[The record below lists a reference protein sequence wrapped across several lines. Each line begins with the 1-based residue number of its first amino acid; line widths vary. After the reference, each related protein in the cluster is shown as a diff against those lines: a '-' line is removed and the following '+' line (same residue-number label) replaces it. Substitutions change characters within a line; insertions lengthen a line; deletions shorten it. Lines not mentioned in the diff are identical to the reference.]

1 MHPETRP
8 TAVERLSASCNRYA
22 ERTVFVIGLTMTI
35 IVIVQV
41 FSRYVLNH
49 SLFWSEEMARYL
61 LVWLTFLGASVA
73 YYRGM
78 HPGINL
84 FQQRFSRHLKNR
96 LRIIV
101 HIFSLAFF
109 AVMIWYGTE
118 FAYFVRLQTT
128 PALSLPKWLVFAV
141 IPASGALLA
150 LHAIVFLLRDL
161 RFGGDSA

>member
-1 MHPETRP
+1 MQPETRSS
-8 TAVERLSASCNRYA
+8 TVERLSCCCNHYA
-22 ERTVFVIGLTMTI
+22 EHTVFVIGLTMTA

-73 YYRGM
+73 YHRGM
-78 HPGINL
+78 HPSINL
-84 FQQRFSRHLKNR
+84 FQHRFSRHLKNR
-96 LRIIV
+96 LCFIV
-101 HIFSLAFF
+101 HLLSLAFF

-128 PALSLPKWLVFAV
+128 PALALPKWFVFAV
-141 IPASGALLA
+141 IPFSGSLLA
-150 LHAIVFLLRDL
+150 LHAVGFLLRDF
-161 RFGGDSA
+161 RSGGNRT